1 MKTHKYRLENLVI
14 YDYRGV
20 EEHLSQMAAKG
31 WELEKA
37 GSSLWK
43 YRRIEPAQIRYAVT
57 YSPDASRFNPGP
69 TVGQQSLEELCAA
82 AGWKKICDWNQMQ
95 IFSSWEEHPMPL
107 ETDEGLR
114 LENIH
119 RAMKKSPLRG
129 NLVLLLLALFWGV
142 SIWGTLFTAP
152 FKVLSSNGKLFS
164 GSMWTFLVLLELYTF
179 AHYFL
184 WRQRSLRAI
193 ADGGG
198 CVPLGRG
205 YQIVNK
211 LSWAV
216 LTLLLAGFL
225 LAELVLGNRGSIL
238 YLSMYMSLFFVVVF
252 LVRKTT
258 ELLQNRKV
266 SKGANIAGTL
276 VVDVVL
282 CFALIGGLAYASI
295 HFGWFSKDS
304 GEIYVY
310 QNRDWDVH
318 PPEGA
323 PLTLSGLTGESYAHI
338 RREWVRE
345 GSLLLPCRS
354 FWEQALPEG
363 SDETEGIAYTIWDT
377 KNPWLYRSIV
387 DNFRAKSTVIFGTYW
402 MGRPEDP
409 ADWGVE
415 AVYRRYFSGSEG
427 ESPESAFLLCQ
438 PGRIVRLDLYWE
450 PGTAERQRI
459 VQALFPESTG
469 REG

>member
-1 MKTHKYRLENLVI
+1 MKNHKYRLENLVI

-37 GSSLWK
+37 GFSFWK

-95 IFSSWEEHPMPL
+95 IFSSREEHPMPL

-119 RAMKKSPLRG
+119 RAMKKSLLLG

-164 GSMWTFLVLLELYTF
+164 GSMWTFLALLELYTF

-184 WRQRSLRAI
+184 WRRRSLRSI

-205 YQIVNK
+205 CQIVNK

-216 LTLLLAGFL
+216 LALLLAGVL
-225 LAELVLGNRGSIL
+225 LAGLIFGNRGSIL

-266 SKGANIAGTL
+266 SKGANIVGTL

-282 CFALIGGLAYASI
+282 CLALIGGLAYVSI

-304 GEIYVY
+304 GETYEY
-310 QNRDWDVH
+310 QNRDWDAH
-318 PPEGA
+318 PVEGA

-345 GSLLLPCRS
+345 GSLLLPSWS
-354 FWEQALPEG
+354 FWERALPED
-363 SDETEGIAYTIWDT
+363 SDEARGMAYTIWDT
-377 KNPWLYRSIV
+377 ENSWMYQSIV
-387 DNFRAKSTVIFGTYW
+387 DNFQEKSKLVFSAYW
-402 MGRPEDP
+402 MGRPENP

-415 AVYRRYFSGSEG
+415 AVYRRYFIGSGG
-427 ESPESAFLLCQ
+427 ESPESVFLLCQ
-438 PGRIVRLDLYWE
+438 PGRIVRLELDGE
-450 PGTAERQRI
+450 PSAAERQRT
-459 VQALFPESTG
+459 VQALFPESTR
-469 REG
+469 RES